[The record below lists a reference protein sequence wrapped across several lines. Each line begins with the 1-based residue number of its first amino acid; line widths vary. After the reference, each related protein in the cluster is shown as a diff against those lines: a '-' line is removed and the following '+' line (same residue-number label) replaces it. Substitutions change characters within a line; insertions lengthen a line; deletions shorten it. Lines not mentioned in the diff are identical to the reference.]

1 MAEVLSQAEIE
12 SAVARLVGPGQPFE
26 VVDTNVDGVNLKVFK
41 NAPQNLNALYRSSLE
56 YGQRD
61 FYVYENERY
70 TFEAVW
76 EQAVKVAN
84 SLIACGVRPGDRI
97 GIACRNYPEW
107 LFAFMGVTSIGAIA
121 VAMNAWWSGDELVYG
136 IKDSGLKLLFADR
149 ERVERLKPH
158 LAALELK
165 IITVRCN
172 VEKHQSWEEFLSDA
186 STTMPEISVAPDT
199 DAMIL
204 YTSGST
210 SHPKGVL
217 STHRAIIHALL
228 GWECGGAIAVELFPN
243 LLPAPTQPSML
254 LAVPLFH
261 VAGLNVQF
269 LSSFRQGRKLVGMY
283 RWDAERALS
292 LVEEEQ
298 ITQMNGVPTMVWE
311 MIQSPNFDK
320 YDTSS
325 LMSMGG
331 GGSAMVPEQSRQ
343 INDKMPNGVVG
354 TGYGLT
360 ETNGLGTTISGD
372 ALLSRPLSCGRPA
385 PPMVAIKI
393 VDTAGVE
400 VPRGTSG
407 EIWIHGA
414 MNFSGYWNN
423 PEASAETLSDGWVHT
438 GDIGY
443 MDDENYV
450 FITDREKDMVIRG
463 GENIG
468 CQEVEAVIYEHAAVL
483 ECAVF
488 GIPDERLGETLAA
501 VVMKKPGTQ
510 LEPEDVR
517 THVTRLLANFK
528 VPQNV
533 RITDEQLPRIASG
546 KIFKRGLRDDTIA
559 RLSNR

>member
-26 VVDTNVDGVNLKVFK
+26 VVDTNVDGINLKVFK

-84 SLIACGVRPGDRI
+84 SLIACGVKPGDRI

-172 VEKHQSWEEFLSDA
+172 VEKHQSWEEFLGDA

-228 GWECGGAIAVELFPN
+228 GWECGGAIAVELFPD

-298 ITQMNGVPTMVWE
+298 ITQMNGVPTMAWE

-343 INDKMPNGVVG
+343 INDKISNGVVG

-400 VPRGTSG
+400 VPRVTSG

-423 PEASAETLSDGWVHT
+423 PEATAETLSDGWVHT

-528 VPQNV
+528 VPQHV